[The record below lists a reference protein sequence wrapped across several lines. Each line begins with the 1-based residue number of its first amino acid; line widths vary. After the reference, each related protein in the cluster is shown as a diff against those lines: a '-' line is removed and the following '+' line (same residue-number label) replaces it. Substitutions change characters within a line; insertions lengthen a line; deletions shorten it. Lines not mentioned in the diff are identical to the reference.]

1 MDSLRTTPQ
10 HDISVNQMPRSDL
23 LLSLVRAS
31 KRGDRSLLQ
40 KTVEAIAAE
49 ERAKRHHVLADQLIG
64 LLNDN
69 SDSAALDQ
77 PSKLNGALHGPL
89 WYEVAP
95 TRRLSSLILSD
106 AVRTSCTELVE
117 EQTRAELLRSHSLE
131 PRSRVLLSG
140 PPGNGKTALAE
151 ALAEAITAPLV
162 IVRYEAI
169 VGSYLGETS
178 TRLSRLFDYVR
189 GRRCVLFLDEFD
201 TLGKE
206 RGDER
211 ETGEIK
217 RVVSTLLLQVDALP
231 THVVIVAA
239 TNHPETLDRA
249 VWRRFQLRL
258 ALPSPTAEQ
267 ATAWIDREAKR
278 VNCETGIA
286 PRALVTKLAPT
297 SFSELE
303 DFCLDVQRR
312 IVLAQGEAKTS
323 EIIAKR
329 LSHWSQRVKPRATR

>member
-1 MDSLRTTPQ
+1 MIFLTEE
-10 HDISVNQMPRSDL
+10 QMPRSDL

-31 KRGDRSLLQ
+31 RRGDRSLLQ

-64 LLNDN
+64 LLNETTDAPA
-69 SDSAALDQ
+69 SEQ
-77 PSKLNGALHGPL
+77 PSKLNGAIHGPL
-89 WYEVAP
+89 WYEMTP
-95 TRRLSSLILSD
+95 SRRLASLILPEAATTGCS
-106 AVRTSCTELVE
+106 ELVE
-117 EQTRAELLRSHSLE
+117 EQMRAELLRSHGLE
-131 PRSRVLLSG
+131 PRNRVLLSG

-151 ALAEAITAPLV
+151 AVAEAMAVPLV
-162 IVRYEAI
+162 IVRYESI
-169 VGSYLGETS
+169 IGSYLGETS
-178 TRLSRLFDYVR
+178 SRLGKLFDYVR
-189 GRRCVLFLDEFD
+189 GRHCVLFLDEFD

-206 RGDER
+206 RGDAH

-239 TNHPETLDRA
+239 TNHAETLDRA

-258 ALPSPTAEQ
+258 KLPAPSITQAAEWIERTLKRFNWDSGCSAKSL
-267 ATAWIDREAKR
+267 ATRLDAA
-278 VNCETGIA
+278 
-286 PRALVTKLAPT
+286 

-312 IVLAQGEAKTS
+312 IVLAQGEITTS

-329 LSHWSQRVKPRATR
+329 LDQWSQRVRPQHSRTRQ

>member
-1 MDSLRTTPQ
+1 MILLTAE
-10 HDISVNQMPRSDL
+10 QMPRSDL

-49 ERAKRHHVLADQLIG
+49 ERAKKHHVLADQLIG
-64 LLNDN
+64 ILKESNDTVVPDN
-69 SDSAALDQ
+69 Q
-77 PSKLNGALHGPL
+77 PKFNGALHGPL
-89 WYEVAP
+89 WYEMTP
-95 TRRLSSLILSD
+95 SRSLSSLVLPDSVTVGC
-106 AVRTSCTELVE
+106 AELVE
-117 EQTRAELLRSHSLE
+117 EQMRADLLRSHGLE
-131 PRSRVLLSG
+131 PRNRVLLTG

-151 ALAEAITAPLV
+151 ALAEGMSVPLV
-162 IVRYEAI
+162 IVRYESI
-169 VGSYLGETS
+169 IGSYLGETS
-178 TRLSRLFDYVR
+178 SRLSKLFDYVR
-189 GRRCVLFLDEFD
+189 GRHCVLFLDEFD

-217 RVVSTLLLQVDALP
+217 RVVSTLLLQVDAIP
-231 THVVIVAA
+231 THVVVVAA
-239 TNHPETLDRA
+239 TNHHETLDRA

-258 ALPSPTAEQ
+258 ALPAPSLEQ
-267 ATAWIDREAKR
+267 ATTWIERETKRFDWDTGFAAK
-278 VNCETGIA
+278 TLA
-286 PRALVTKLAPT
+286 TKLAAS

-312 IVLAQGEAKTS
+312 IVLAQGELKTT

-329 LSHWSQRVKPRATR
+329 LAYWSQRVKPKDPR

>member
-1 MDSLRTTPQ
+1 
-10 HDISVNQMPRSDL
+10 MPRSDL

-31 KRGDRSLLQ
+31 RRGDRSLLQ

-49 ERAKRHHVLADQLIG
+49 ERAKKHHVLADQLIG
-64 LLNDN
+64 LLKES
-69 SDSAALDQ
+69 SDAPVSDQ
-77 PSKLNGALHGPL
+77 QAKFNGALHGPL
-89 WYEVAP
+89 WYEVTP
-95 TRRLSSLILSD
+95 SRRLPSLVLPEP
-106 AVRTSCTELVE
+106 VTRSCTELVE
-117 EQTRAELLRSHSLE
+117 EQMRAELLRSHALE
-131 PRSRVLLSG
+131 PRNRVLLSG

-151 ALAEAITAPLV
+151 AIAEAMTVPLV
-162 IVRYEAI
+162 IVRYESI
-169 VGSYLGETS
+169 IGSYLGETS

-189 GRRCVLFLDEFD
+189 GRHCVLFLDEFD

-249 VWRRFQLRL
+249 VWRRFQLRV
-258 ALPSPTAEQ
+258 ALPAPTPEQ
-267 ATAWIDREAKR
+267 AAAWIEREAERFKWDTCP
-278 VNCETGIA
+278 NPKAIA
-286 PRALVTKLAPT
+286 TKLAAV

-312 IVLAQGEAKTS
+312 IVLAQGEIKTA
-323 EIIAKR
+323 EIIATR
-329 LSHWSQRVKPRATR
+329 LAYWSQRVRPQETRSR

>member
-1 MDSLRTTPQ
+1 MIFLAEE
-10 HDISVNQMPRSDL
+10 QMPRSDL
-23 LLSLVRAS
+23 LLSLVRAGR
-31 KRGDRSLLQ
+31 RGDRSLLR

-69 SDSAALDQ
+69 SESGAPDQ
-77 PSKLNGALHGPL
+77 PAKLNGALHGPL
-89 WYEVAP
+89 WYEMAP
-95 TRRLSSLILSD
+95 TRRFSSLILSD
-106 AVRTSCTELVE
+106 TVSASCAELVE
-117 EQTRAELLRSHSLE
+117 EQTRAELLRSHGLE

-151 ALAEAITAPLV
+151 AFAEAIAVPLV

-189 GRRCVLFLDEFD
+189 GRHCVLFLDEFD

-267 ATAWIDREAKR
+267 AAAWIEGEVKRLNWDTNLGAK
-278 VNCETGIA
+278 
-286 PRALVTKLAPT
+286 ALAIKLSAT

-312 IVLAQGEAKTS
+312 IVLAQGEIKTS

-329 LSHWSQRVKPRATR
+329 LDHWSQRVNPRATR